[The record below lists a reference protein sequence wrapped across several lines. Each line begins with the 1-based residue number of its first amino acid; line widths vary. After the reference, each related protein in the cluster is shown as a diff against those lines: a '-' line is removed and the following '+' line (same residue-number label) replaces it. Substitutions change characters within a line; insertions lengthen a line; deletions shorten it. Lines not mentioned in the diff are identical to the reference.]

1 MWARVREV
9 SSAPPTTTPPIAL
22 VVAMAENRV
31 IGSAGRIPWR
41 LPEDMRHFKALTFG
55 KPCIMGRKTWESLP
69 KKPLPGR
76 TQIVVTRDAHFTAA
90 GAVVAHTLEDAIAIA
105 ARESPAEIMVI
116 GGAEI
121 YAAALPHAESIYL
134 TEVHRDF
141 DGDARLAEF
150 DREIWQ
156 ETEREAYTTQDG
168 LSYSFVTLSRREPV

>member
-1 MWARVREV
+1 M
-9 SSAPPTTTPPIAL
+9 SSAPPTATPPVAL
-22 VVAMAENRV
+22 VVAIAENRV
-31 IGSAGRIPWR
+31 IGNAGRIPWR
-41 LPEDMRHFKALTFG
+41 LPEDMRHFKALTLG

-76 TQIVVTRDAHFTAA
+76 PNIVVTRDTGFASE
-90 GAVVAHTLEDAIAIA
+90 GAVAAHTLEDAVAVA
-105 ARESPAEIMVI
+105 ARETPAEIMVI

-121 YAAALPHAESIYL
+121 YTASLPHAESIYL

-156 ETEREAYTTQDG
+156 ETAREAHTNQDG
-168 LSYSFVTLSRREPV
+168 LSYSFVTLSRRDTPPA